1 MFIGNFSWTNEQAW
15 TNEHE
20 QWGEQSCATYA
31 ERTFVVV
38 IGRSYIMGVARWKN
52 LVMHPPFNNIA
63 EISGSFSTKLSKK
76 AESWSIFY

>member
-31 ERTFVVV
+31 RMAFSDISSQNKLHYVVSRPRF
-38 IGRSYIMGVARWKN
+38 G
-52 LVMHPPFNNIA
+52 
-63 EISGSFSTKLSKK
+63 E
-76 AESWSIFY
+76 